1 MKDSKDN
8 KFKSEN
14 KNISN
19 IKYMKYKAV
28 ELFYNSKRPKYSWKK
43 DPSKVRDLELVSFYE
58 YNSTLEL
65 PKNYSILTGKKSNLT
80 VIDIDCNKDENIEDN
95 VFIKKYGSDPSKWNG
110 VVIKSPSGGFHV
122 YYQYDVPKINDD
134 MIDFI
139 HSIDYYNPS
148 KNNSSDRKTKIRV
161 KKIKSKDGKKEIIIE
176 EIIGCDQSLY
186 HYDYPDELL
195 HHIIKGLP
203 SRYFE
208 TYEGFLIF
216 TTAMKQIDRL
226 DIWNMY
232 PKIRKNPNGEANKYD
247 VRFYDSISGHK
258 TILAMNHLLINSSY
272 QMQELLLIISSINQ
286 L

>member
-1 MKDSKDN
+1 MKECKDN

-58 YNSTLEL
+58 YNSTLKL

-122 YYQYDVPKINDD
+122 YYQYEASLKHGQDAVSHVDIRNDGD
-134 MIDFI
+134 
-139 HSIDYYNPS
+139 
-148 KNNSSDRKTKIRV
+148 
-161 KKIKSKDGKKEIIIE
+161 
-176 EIIGCDQSLY
+176 
-186 HYDYPDELL
+186 
-195 HHIIKGLP
+195 
-203 SRYFE
+203 
-208 TYEGFLIF
+208 
-216 TTAMKQIDRL
+216 
-226 DIWNMY
+226 
-232 PKIRKNPNGEANKYD
+232 
-247 VRFYDSISGHK
+247 
-258 TILAMNHLLINSSY
+258 
-272 QMQELLLIISSINQ
+272 
-286 L
+286 